1 MLDKHAPV
9 KKCIRK
15 EQKLALKP
23 WVTNGIK
30 KYISVREKLSNK
42 KKRENVRSTKPT
54 EIKLLI
60 FWGSAE
66 NNSLPWT
73 CLNIPQCTIGIGLR
87 FYILVWSVSGAVFF
101 FFAYNFTI
109 LQFSYNFSLF
119 VGSHVFFCF
128 CFFCLFHFV
137 FSWLTDFT

>member
-73 CLNIPQCTIGIGLR
+73 CLNIAQCTIGIGLR

-101 FFAYNFTI
+101 FLRTI
-109 LQFSYNFSLF
+109 LQFYNFHTISLCSLEAMFFF
-119 VGSHVFFCF
+119 VFVFFVCF
-128 CFFCLFHFV
+128 TLF
-137 FSWLTDFT
+137 SRD

>member
-60 FWGSAE
+60 F
-66 NNSLPWT
+66 
-73 CLNIPQCTIGIGLR
+73 
-87 FYILVWSVSGAVFF
+87 
-101 FFAYNFTI
+101 
-109 LQFSYNFSLF
+109 
-119 VGSHVFFCF
+119 
-128 CFFCLFHFV
+128 
-137 FSWLTDFT
+137 